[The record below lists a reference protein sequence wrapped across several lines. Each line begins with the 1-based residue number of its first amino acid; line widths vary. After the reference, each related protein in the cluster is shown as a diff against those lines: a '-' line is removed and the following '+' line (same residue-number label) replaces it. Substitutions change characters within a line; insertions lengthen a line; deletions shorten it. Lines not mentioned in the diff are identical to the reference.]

1 MNIIKTDIPK
11 WDDIAL
17 IENRKT
23 TLISTGMGVDS
34 TRGVPRRLLSYLT
47 SVIAILE
54 MKSEVAWQIYIA
66 DKWAQRLWSDSS
78 VIERN
83 TDQMRYVISQFV
95 DNVKPDLSP
104 RLYIDTEKSD
114 NSLITSKRAM
124 FIEDLVAS
132 IIEDPGSEKI
142 RSFANKRSGGCINKS
157 ISYMVEHVLYMR
169 DPVTKD
175 PDLYLID
182 DPIGFV
188 KQRVMVWWPAER
200 IFCDIRSTI
209 MDLLNIDCEDRND
222 QILTSIWRLPPYY
235 RKNWEAIFWD
245 ELAEKD
251 VMKYLNSVDRKLLW
265 DTIAMLVMFSWSNHY
280 EPYRNRKKLSQ
291 DDVRILKL
299 GYQVFRDFIYTI

>member
-1 MNIIKTDIPK
+1 
-11 WDDIAL
+11 
-17 IENRKT
+17 
-23 TLISTGMGVDS
+23 
-34 TRGVPRRLLSYLT
+34 
-47 SVIAILE
+47 
-54 MKSEVAWQIYIA
+54 
-66 DKWAQRLWSDSS
+66 
-78 VIERN
+78 
-83 TDQMRYVISQFV
+83 MRYVISQFV

-188 KQRVMVWWPAER
+188 KQRVMV
-200 IFCDIRSTI
+200 
-209 MDLLNIDCEDRND
+209 
-222 QILTSIWRLPPYY
+222 
-235 RKNWEAIFWD
+235 
-245 ELAEKD
+245 
-251 VMKYLNSVDRKLLW
+251 
-265 DTIAMLVMFSWSNHY
+265 
-280 EPYRNRKKLSQ
+280 
-291 DDVRILKL
+291 
-299 GYQVFRDFIYTI
+299 